1 MLMNLNKKSTNEE
14 VNKMMFLRKRIFLIL
29 LLITLPITVLF
40 YSVSN
45 SININC
51 KNTIVYAK
59 ENEMIKY
66 TEKISPLIIKEN
78 NNLICDS
85 LTGICGPP
93 PGWN

>member
-1 MLMNLNKKSTNEE
+1 MI
-14 VNKMMFLRKRIFLIL
+14 FLRKRMFLMLSLMTIL
-29 LLITLPITVLF
+29 IMVLF
-40 YSVSN
+40 YNISSP
-45 SININC
+45 ININC

-59 ENEMIKY
+59 ENEIIKY

-85 LTGICGPP
+85 STGICSPP

>member
-1 MLMNLNKKSTNEE
+1 M
-14 VNKMMFLRKRIFLIL
+14 
-29 LLITLPITVLF
+29 VLF
-40 YSVSN
+40 YNISN
-45 SININC
+45 PININF

-66 TEKISPLIIKEN
+66 TEKTSPLIIQEN

-85 LTGICGPP
+85 STGICGPP